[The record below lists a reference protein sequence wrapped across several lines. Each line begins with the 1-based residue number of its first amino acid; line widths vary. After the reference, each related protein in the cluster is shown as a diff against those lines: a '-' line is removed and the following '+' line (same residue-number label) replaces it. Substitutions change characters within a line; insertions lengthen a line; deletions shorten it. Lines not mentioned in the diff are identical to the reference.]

1 MANLYG
7 FNPRT
12 RKGCDV
18 NKTKLMIDIRVSI
31 HAPVKDATHSLELR
45 HRPKNV
51 SIHAPVKDATGDTPS
66 ATLTPDGFNP
76 RTRKGCDSVSLSTSS
91 ATDRFQ
97 STHP

>member
-51 SIHAPVKDATGDTPS
+51 SIHAPVKDATWKTCIF
-66 ATLTPDGFNP
+66 LLNILRFNP
-76 RTRKGCDSVSLSTSS
+76 RTRKGCDYDVC
-91 ATDRFQ
+91 FV
-97 STHP
+97 